1 MPAKWS
7 KNRAK
12 IQLGIQM
19 GGQMGGQK
27 SEKKM
32 LKTPQKCSILPSKT
46 PLNALKYVNENRIKY
61 AISVSYSIF

>member
-12 IQLGIQM
+12 IQLDIQM
-19 GGQMGGQK
+19 GLQMGLQK

-32 LKTPQKCSILPSKT
+32 LKPPQKCSILHSKE
-46 PLNALKYVNENRIKY
+46 PLNALKYVNKNRIKD
-61 AISVSYSIF
+61 AISVSYIIF